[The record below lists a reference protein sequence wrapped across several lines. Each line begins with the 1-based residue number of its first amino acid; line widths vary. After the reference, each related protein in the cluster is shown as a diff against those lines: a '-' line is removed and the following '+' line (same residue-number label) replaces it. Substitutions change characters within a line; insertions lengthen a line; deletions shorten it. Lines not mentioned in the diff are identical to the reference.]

1 MSKQSEREAFLV
13 AMSKEGVPLD
23 VARLVLRHAATL
35 QRLAEAQCNGDW
47 PADNGERP
55 TLVCAC
61 GSAWAPGAYLK
72 HGPYQVACWR
82 SECGWEGPATPLYRA
97 AKEQLGTHTHEDR
110 PTTQVRTMARCPD
123 CRAADR
129 IKALLAPYNVVPDFS
144 GDPRGAVVKLV
155 VPSGRTDDWG
165 ETGLC
170 VPA

>member
-35 QRLAEAQCNGDW
+35 QRLAELACSSEAYDRDRVPCPGQAIENDPRKARQGIGCICDYDADTHRHGDVSR
-47 PADNGERP
+47 GE
-55 TLVCAC
+55 V
-61 GSAWAPGAYLK
+61 
-72 HGPYQVACWR
+72 
-82 SECGWEGPATPLYRA
+82 
-97 AKEQLGTHTHEDR
+97 KEQQLR
-110 PTTQVRTMARCPD
+110 VR
-123 CRAADR
+123 
-129 IKALLAPYNVVPDFS
+129 IEALLFPYNVRPVFQ

-165 ETGLC
+165 QTGLC

>member
-1 MSKQSEREAFLV
+1 MSKQSEREAFFV

-35 QRLAEAQCNGDW
+35 QRLAE
-47 PADNGERP
+47 
-55 TLVCAC
+55 LAC
-61 GSAWAPGAYLK
+61 SSEAYDRDRVRCPGATAPTGSLAEQDCLCRAY
-72 HGPYQVACWR
+72 GSYQPQAAV
-82 SECGWEGPATPLYRA
+82 SYSPLI
-97 AKEQLGTHTHEDR
+97 GTHYVYGHGTVPRGNVTAAQREAR
-110 PTTQVRTMARCPD
+110 IRT
-123 CRAADR
+123 
-129 IKALLAPYNVVPDFS
+129 LLAPFNVVPVFS